1 MKVEK
6 SSATFH
12 VAGSCGTFLGC
23 FSHFLADCFSENREF
38 VTEYSFL

>member
-12 VAGSCGTFLGC
+12 IAGSCGNFLGL
-23 FSHFLADCFSENREF
+23 FPPFPGEFFAENREF
-38 VTEYSFL
+38 VTEYSF